1 MVDNPTRTG
10 LDELVE
16 IIETDYGLQ
25 RRLPQSEI
33 DAGAQAANDLN
44 RLILR
49 GTEALG
55 LVNDG
60 AINSA
65 DLRALGEWVQSD
77 SGRYSYF
84 TSLYGTNRN
93 GNETGFQ
100 LVEQDNGLVRLFGAS
115 AIDEI
120 MNSIYSFGFGS
131 VNGQLID
138 NEGKP
143 YRSLELTAGWLDQLL
158 TDTDKVSLYN
168 PNTLIDFEGTTGT
181 GLDRLVDVVNE
192 DVGLAYNLSSTDIA
206 EGARAVDSLNRL
218 FLTGIEELG
227 LANDLEIDFSDVR
240 ALDEWVQASTYRS
253 SRVDELR
260 GSSEDGSESGYQLIA
275 YEGAR
280 TGYIGIDDG
289 IHPHVGHVVNHVFRG
304 LFQVGNGIE
313 GTQLL
318 NEDGVRDNSVAMVAA
333 WLDQLLTDGD
343 MRSLENTNID
353 TDIDTDIDTVGTTG
367 TGLDRL
373 VDVINA
379 DPGILRNIS
388 SPDIAKAAR
397 AADKLNH
404 LILDGISVLGLAD
417 DLRFDGSDLREL
429 SDWVVSFEGRQQNFE
444 FQYGTSNS
452 GAETGFQLVEGDG
465 GSSRLFGEAAINEVA
480 DGIYSFGFGTIR
492 GQLLDVDGDP
502 YRSLDLTASWVERL
516 LTDADMFALRR
527 VRGNLGCVN
536 HQFPRVSI

>member
-10 LDELVE
+10 LDELVD
-16 IIETDYGLQ
+16 IIELDYGLQ

-33 DAGAQAANDLN
+33 NAGAQAANNLN
-44 RLILR
+44 HLILR
-49 GTEALG
+49 GIETLG

-60 AINSA
+60 AIDSS
-65 DLRALGEWVQSD
+65 DVRALGEWAQAD

-84 TSLYGTNRN
+84 TSLYGTSRN

-100 LVEQDNGLVRLFGAS
+100 LVEQDNGLARLFGAS
-115 AIDEI
+115 AIDGV
-120 MNSIYSFGFGS
+120 MDGIYSFGFGA

-138 NEGKP
+138 NEGNP

-158 TDTDKVSLYN
+158 AETDKASLTN
-168 PNTLIDFEGTTGT
+168 PNALINFQGTTGT

-192 DVGLAYNLSSTDIA
+192 DRGLAYNLSSTVIA
-206 EGARAVDSLNRL
+206 DGARAVDSLNNL
-218 FLTGIEELG
+218 FLDGIKALG

-240 ALDEWVQASTYRS
+240 ALDEWVQASPWRT

-260 GSSEDGSESGYQLIA
+260 GSSDGGAESGYQVIA
-275 YEGAR
+275 YEGAQ

-289 IHPHVGHVVNHVFRG
+289 IMPHVGHVVNHVYRG

-333 WLDQLLTDGD
+333 WLDQLLTDED
-343 MRSLENTNID
+343 MRSLENKNR
-353 TDIDTDIDTVGTTG
+353 DIDVVGTTG

-373 VDVINA
+373 VDVINF
-379 DPGILRNIS
+379 DLGILGNIS
-388 SPDIAKAAR
+388 SPDIAEAAR
-397 AADKLNH
+397 AADNLNH
-404 LILDGISVLGLAD
+404 LILDGISVLGLVD
-417 DLRFDGSDLREL
+417 DLSFDGSDLREL
-429 SDWVVSFEGRQQNFE
+429 SDWVQSRDGRQQYFE
-444 FQYGTSNS
+444 WHYGTSNS
-452 GAETGFQLVEGDG
+452 GAETNFQLVEGDG
-465 GSSRLFGEAAINEVA
+465 GTSRLFGEGAINEVA

-502 YRSLDLTASWVERL
+502 YRSLDLTASWIDRL
-516 LTDADMFALRR
+516 LTDADLLALREAE
-527 VRGNLGCVN
+527 G
-536 HQFPRVSI
+536 PWDM